1 MANGP
6 CDDDDPEEVPVDE
19 SDLRLTKILA
29 ALEGLLTPREPA
41 WAKSM
46 ARLRGRLEEGEP
58 AAEVARDV
66 LPLYSTGMGGWNDVV
81 LQDAR
86 GVLPE
91 QKDLDHLRSALF
103 EAARAAL

>member
-6 CDDDDPEEVPVDE
+6 CDDDDPEGVPVDE

-41 WAKSM
+41 WARSM

-58 AAEVARDV
+58 AAEVAKDV
-66 LPLYSTGMGGWNDVV
+66 DRAPVLIEVGGEASHAVV
-81 LQDAR
+81 GDAHER
-86 GVLPE
+86 VE
-91 QKDLDHLRSALF
+91 QLK
-103 EAARAAL
+103 